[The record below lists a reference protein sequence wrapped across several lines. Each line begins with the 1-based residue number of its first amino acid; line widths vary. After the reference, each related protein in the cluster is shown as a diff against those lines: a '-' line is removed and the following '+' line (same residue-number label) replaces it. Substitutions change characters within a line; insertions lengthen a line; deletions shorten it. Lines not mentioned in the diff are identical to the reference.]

1 MINIFNFLT
10 LYSPKMNFNSPKYP
24 IRILI
29 ISQNRTLSSDVVDFE
44 PITNSFNDI
53 EKHIDCIRKSEQT
66 IRFIKSTIE
75 PTFSIVLY
83 SQVFWTN
90 FLSLHSRKQ
99 FNQNNTHNLQQI
111 LNSKNS
117 NILINNSFFILAKK
131 C

>member
-66 IRFIKSTIE
+66 IRFIKSTVE

-83 SQVFWTN
+83 SQVFG
-90 FLSLHSRKQ
+90 
-99 FNQNNTHNLQQI
+99 QI
-111 LNSKNS
+111 SYPCT
-117 NILINNSFFILAKK
+117 IENNSIKIIHIIYSKYQTAKIVIF
-131 C
+131 